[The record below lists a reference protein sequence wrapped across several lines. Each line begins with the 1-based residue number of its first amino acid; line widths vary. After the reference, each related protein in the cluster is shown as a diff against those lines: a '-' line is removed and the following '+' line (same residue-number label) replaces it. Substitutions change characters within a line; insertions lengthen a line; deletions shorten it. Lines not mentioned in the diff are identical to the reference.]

1 MPSFHAAAM
10 PGSCAVIIMPLYH
23 AVIAEMPSSF
33 CPRCH
38 RPDNAEMLS
47 STATAST
54 RTRDAPTTTQPL
66 PLMLLSLSHALQPS
80 LPTLSTIT
88 STPGTHNPLLFSAS
102 LFVFSFQNPV
112 PAHPFTSST
121 TSSTPPH
128 SLSPQ
133 THPLTSSLLQTP
145 FATTSKPTA
154 RPSVQLLLH
163 HLLFP

>member
-1 MPSFHAAAM
+1 MPNPMPQQCRVLCRDHHAA
-10 PGSCAVIIMPLYH
+10 YH

-66 PLMLLSLSHALQPS
+66 PLMLPSLSHALQPS
-80 LPTLSTIT
+80 LSTIT

-102 LFVFSFQNPV
+102 PSVFSFSNPV
-112 PAHPFTSST
+112 PAHTLTSST

-133 THPLTSSLLQTP
+133 THPLTSSPLQTP